1 MAFKLADTNYMDN
14 ATDITAQALE
24 MLKGLKVYKY
34 VDDSRFADLTRYCI
48 AGQDL
53 EKKVPTAC
61 RTDSVGMKY
70 TDEVMLIPII
80 IGAINSLA
88 AKGGSSSQDTSEL
101 EARVAALEEALAGA
115 QSQSVAPA
123 SATTTTKARTTKAT
137 AK

>member
-61 RTDSVGMKY
+61 MTDGVGMKY

-80 IGAINSLA
+80 IGAINALA
-88 AKGGSSSQDTSEL
+88 AKGGSSSQDTFDL
-101 EARVAALEEALAGA
+101 EARVAALEAAVGA
-115 QSQSVAPA
+115 TQAQ
-123 SATTTTKARTTKAT
+123 SATTTAKTRSTKTT

>member
-53 EKKVPTAC
+53 EKNVPTAC

-101 EARVAALEEALAGA
+101 EARVAALEAALAGA
-115 QSQSVAPA
+115 QSQSVAAA

>member
-61 RTDSVGMKY
+61 MTDGVGMKY

-80 IGAINSLA
+80 IGAINALA
-88 AKGGSSSQDTSEL
+88 AKGGISSQDTSDL
-101 EARVAALEEALAGA
+101 EARVAALEAAVGA
-115 QSQSVAPA
+115 TQAQ
-123 SATTTTKARTTKAT
+123 SATTTAKTRSTKTT

>member
-14 ATDITAQALE
+14 ASDITAQALE

-34 VDDSRFADLTRYCI
+34 VDDSRFANLTRYCI

-115 QSQSVAPA
+115 QSQSVATA